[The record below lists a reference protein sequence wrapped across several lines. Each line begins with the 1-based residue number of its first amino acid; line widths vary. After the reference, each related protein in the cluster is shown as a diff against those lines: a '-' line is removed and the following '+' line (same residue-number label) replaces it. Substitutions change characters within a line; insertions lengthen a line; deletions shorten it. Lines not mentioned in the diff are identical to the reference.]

1 MLGNTFQHGG
11 KQIKT
16 RNLFFSRTP
25 RSITEIGDTIPL
37 RHTQKGYTAFISN
50 TACSKSFSQL
60 RTCLF
65 QALFAVGTIA
75 DDR

>member
-1 MLGNTFQHGG
+1 MLENTFQHGG

-25 RSITEIGDTIPL
+25 RPIVEIGDTIPL

-50 TACSKSFSQL
+50 TAYVRASDGSEPI
-60 RTCLF
+60 F
-65 QALFAVGTIA
+65 QALPANSKALFADI
-75 DDR
+75 